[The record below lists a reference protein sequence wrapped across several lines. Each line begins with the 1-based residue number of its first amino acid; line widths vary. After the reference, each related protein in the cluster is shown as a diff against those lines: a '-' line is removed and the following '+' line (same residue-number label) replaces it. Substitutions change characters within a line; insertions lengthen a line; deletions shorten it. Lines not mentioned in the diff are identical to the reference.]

1 MIFIV
6 NSQGSTIGVESSDV
20 YQGAV
25 IPNGLAV
32 IAPFPNNVVPTVSF
46 TLPNGLSIPG
56 GIMNRIPI
64 TSQMQDDNGF
74 SFNAWGY
81 DLDIPITQFPG
92 TVKVQFT
99 FATGHGVIKSY
110 ATQFEVQRGV
120 LIDTPTFDVV
130 ENVQQVITDIT
141 SYLASIGANTF
152 EALENAIEYVR
163 YITPDNY
170 LLNNDAHRAGLTFIG
185 GTVDVSG
192 DNTIAGMTD
201 YLSEADILNPMGD
214 SYFYKYGGTDSNV
227 GFQVSFP
234 SPFNV
239 GLVQLYLYDISKAT
253 TLTIQCG
260 NVTKTVDVAP
270 IQYYDDVLTSKMR
283 IIRVHLDTTADT
295 VTITQSVGNALIYK
309 GVEVFEVSTEGYYK
323 IVQAD
328 GNSFEMS
335 TFNPEELLTI
345 IRGYSSSAEASA
357 ESAQKWAEGTDVE
370 TDPQYNNS
378 AKYYAQRVFNLAG
391 QVGGY
396 PILEDIGGVAKIP
409 SVYINLANGITFID
423 IESEDELNT
432 TYANAAP
439 GTVARLVVDIDG
451 TEGDKEVTK
460 SFVKLNGSGWAL
472 YGASYADNAT
482 NAIYAGSASNAT
494 YINGVSVRK
503 MSQSAYNNLTS
514 AEKNGVIFVTLGE

>member
-6 NSQGSTIGVESSDV
+6 NSQGTTIGVESSDV

-32 IAPFPNNVVPTVSF
+32 IAPFPNNVIPTVSF

-56 GIMNRIPI
+56 GIMNRIPL
-64 TSQMQDDNGF
+64 TSQMQDNNGF

-99 FATGHGVIKSY
+99 FATGHGTITSY
-110 ATQFEVQRGV
+110 PTQFEVQRGV
-120 LIDTPTFDVV
+120 LIDAPTFDVV

-152 EALENAIEYVR
+152 EALENAIEYVQ

-170 LLNNDAHRAGLTFIG
+170 LLNDNAHRAELTFIG

-201 YLSEADILNPMGD
+201 NLTEADILNPMGD
-214 SYFYKYGGTDSNV
+214 SYFYKYSGTESNV

-234 SPFNV
+234 TPFNV
-239 GLVQLYLYDISKAT
+239 GLVQLYLYEITEAT

-260 NVTKTVDVAP
+260 NVSKTVDVAP

-283 IIRVHLDTTADT
+283 IIRVHIDTRADT
-295 VTITQSVGNALIYK
+295 VTITQSVGNSLIYK
-309 GVEVFEVSTEGYYK
+309 GVEIFEVSTEGYYK

-328 GNSFEMS
+328 GNTFEMS
-335 TFNPEELLTI
+335 TFNPEEMLALLE
-345 IRGYSSSAEASA
+345 SAKSQAQASA
-357 ESAQKWAEGTDVE
+357 ESAQKWAEGTTVT
-370 TDPQYNNS
+370 TDPQYKHS
-378 AKYYAQRVFNLAG
+378 AKDYAESITELAG
-391 QVGGY
+391 EVGGY
-396 PILEDIGGVAKIP
+396 PILENIDGSPKIP
-409 SVYINLANGITFID
+409 STYINQVQIHNNIEITSESQLATID
-423 IESEDELNT
+423 
-432 TYANAAP
+432 AQP
-439 GTVARLVVDIDG
+439 GDVAYLVDTIDG
-451 TEGDKEVTK
+451 VKTITK
-460 SFVKLNGSGWAL
+460 SWLLLSIDNGTRNWAR
-472 YGASYADNAT
+472 YGASYADNAG
-482 NAIYAGSASNAT
+482 NAVYAASAGDALKV
-494 YINGVSVRK
+494 NGVTYKKVPQSV
-503 MSQSAYNNLTS
+503 YNTLTS
-514 AEKNGVIFVTLGE
+514 VQKQGVYFVTLGE